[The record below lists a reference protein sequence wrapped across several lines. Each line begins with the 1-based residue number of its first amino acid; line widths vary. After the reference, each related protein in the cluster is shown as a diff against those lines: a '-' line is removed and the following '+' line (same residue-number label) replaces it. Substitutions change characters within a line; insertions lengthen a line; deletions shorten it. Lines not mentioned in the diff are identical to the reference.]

1 MRYPGGKG
9 RLYQNIINLMPPH
22 QVYVELYLG
31 GGAVLRAKAP
41 AMLNIGVDIDPSSL
55 NRFTGFPQNYL
66 FVCRDA
72 LEFLGE
78 MRPGPEWLI
87 YCDPPYLPETRR
99 AKRVYR
105 HDYTRQ
111 DHEMLLSVL
120 MRLTCT
126 VMISGYENE
135 LYRKRL
141 ADWHVQVFA
150 GTSHVGSRNELV
162 WMNFKPGVVHE
173 TGFLGGTFRERQSVK
188 RKRARWR
195 RRFGTLDRPQQQAI
209 LTDLFHEFCEH
220 AASPLHP
227 NTAEGR

>member
-1 MRYPGGKG
+1 MGHNIDIIVKSDDEWSMRFPGGKG
-9 RLYQNIINLMPPH
+9 RLYQNLINLMPPH

-41 AMLNIGVDIDPSSL
+41 AMLNIGVDIDPRPL
-55 NRFTGFPQNYL
+55 NRFMGFPKNYL
-66 FVCRDA
+66 FLCRDA
-72 LEFLGE
+72 VEFLGQ
-78 MRPGPEWLI
+78 MQPNPECLI

-105 HDYTRQ
+105 HDYTRE
-111 DHEMLLSVL
+111 DHNILLSAIL
-120 MRLTCT
+120 RMRCP
-126 VMISGYENE
+126 VMISGYDNE
-135 LYRKRL
+135 LYRERL
-141 ADWHVQVFA
+141 AEWHVQVFP

-173 TGFLGGTFRERQSVK
+173 TRFLGGTFRDRQAVK

-209 LTDLFHEFCEH
+209 LTDLF
-220 AASPLHP
+220 P
-227 NTAEGR
+227 